1 MADTRLFTELSKE
14 EKEVLFEEL
23 KSLKLSCSPAS
34 MTVEEIEKLI
44 ASAKDAKTMATEAAN
59 VSTAGTDETSSE
71 SDRAVVEGV
80 QTDEPE
86 AAASSIPSVNA
97 VSKSEEAESVQP
109 QENKSQQKT
118 KKKADKGAVFNG
130 ICIVCGEK
138 VFNNECSSC
147 GRKY

>member
-44 ASAKDAKTMATEAAN
+44 ASAKNAATTTTEATNA
-59 VSTAGTDETSSE
+59 STPEAEELPSE
-71 SDRAVVEGV
+71 SV
-80 QTDEPE
+80 QTEE
-86 AAASSIPSVNA
+86 TVVAASTILPSDA
-97 VSKSEEAESVQP
+97 DSKSVQP
-109 QENKSQQKT
+109 QEHKSQQKT
-118 KKKADKGAVFNG
+118 KKKSDKGSAVYNG
-130 ICIVCGEK
+130 ICIACGEK
-138 VFNNECSSC
+138 VFNNECSGC

>member
-44 ASAKDAKTMATEAAN
+44 ASAKNAATTATEATNA
-59 VSTAGTDETSSE
+59 STPEAEEPPSE
-71 SDRAVVEGV
+71 SV
-80 QTDEPE
+80 QTEE
-86 AAASSIPSVNA
+86 TVVAASTVLPSDVD
-97 VSKSEEAESVQP
+97 SKSVQP
-109 QENKSQQKT
+109 QENKSQQKI
-118 KKKADKGAVFNG
+118 KKKSDKGSAVYNG
-130 ICIVCGEK
+130 ICIACGEK
-138 VFNNECSSC
+138 VFNNECSGC

>member
-44 ASAKDAKTMATEAAN
+44 ASAKNAATTTTEATNA
-59 VSTAGTDETSSE
+59 STPEAEELPSE
-71 SDRAVVEGV
+71 SVHTEETVV
-80 QTDEPE
+80 
-86 AAASSIPSVNA
+86 AASTILPSDA
-97 VSKSEEAESVQP
+97 DSKSVQP

-118 KKKADKGAVFNG
+118 KKKSDKGSAVYNG
-130 ICIVCGEK
+130 ICIACGEK
-138 VFNNECSSC
+138 VFNNECSGC

>member
-23 KSLKLSCSPAS
+23 KSLKLSCSPAN
-34 MTVEEIEKLI
+34 MTVDEIEKLI
-44 ASAKDAKTMATEAAN
+44 ASVKKSEPVATEVDNSVA
-59 VSTAGTDETSSE
+59 E
-71 SDRAVVEGV
+71 SV
-80 QTDEPE
+80 QTDEPK
-86 AAASSIPSVNA
+86 AAASSIPSVNE

-109 QENKSQQKT
+109 QENKSQQKP

-130 ICIVCGEK
+130 ICIACGEK
-138 VFNNECSSC
+138 VFNNECSGC